1 MQSVKKV
8 FKENEEK
15 FVGDKNKNFG
25 KIYENLQKFLAEIES
40 VHKQQISDVKKKEKL
55 DKILHKRKEIVQEL
69 SEAIKNIEKEKEIH
83 KGDDVKKKIKAKGW
97 KPLQENYSKKSGN
110 GAAAEADSKTV
121 DSIANK
127 LLERSGEACPR
138 TSEVKQGDQRFQL
151 FHSLVV
157 YEKISAVFRG
167 IFASQ
172 KDESEKPGQNV
183 LSMKAIRN
191 IIEQLTGVVSASSK
205 HTTGGAV
212 NKRIGDVKT
221 LKGSQK
227 GENESKGNENGIWSS
242 FGGISRNWA
251 RCAKTVLIFAL
262 SASAGHA
269 SDVALGGL
277 NNLEQISQQA
287 IMGTHRGNI
296 PQPKFVVVKI

>member
-8 FKENEEK
+8 FEENEEK
-15 FVGDKNKNFG
+15 FVGEENKHFG

-40 VHKQQISDVKKKEKL
+40 VHKQQISDVEKKEKL
-55 DKILHKRKEIVQEL
+55 DKILHKRKELVQEL
-69 SEAIKNIEKEKEIH
+69 SDVIKNIEKEKEIH
-83 KGDDVKKKIKAKGW
+83 KGEDVKTKVKAKRW

-110 GAAAEADSKTV
+110 GAAAEAESKTV

-127 LLERSGEACPR
+127 LLERSGGACPR
-138 TSEVKQGDQRFQL
+138 TSEVKQDDQHFQL

-157 YEKISAVFRG
+157 FEKISAVFRG

-172 KDESEKPGQNV
+172 KESEKPGQNV
-183 LSMKAIRN
+183 LSLKAIHN
-191 IIEQLTGVVSASSK
+191 IIEQLTAVVSASSK
-205 HTTGGAV
+205 QTTVGAV
-212 NKRIGDVKT
+212 NKRIGGTKT
-221 LKGSQK
+221 LKGSQNGK
-227 GENESKGNENGIWSS
+227 NELKGNENGILSS

-277 NNLEQISQQA
+277 NNLEQLSQQA
-287 IMGTHRGNI
+287 IIGTHRENI
-296 PQPKFVVVKI
+296 PQPKFVVI